1 MHTLCGRGGGK
12 WEVGIGGI
20 IFCNTDTCT
29 ALLNIF
35 FVSIMV
41 REKLHVGIETTY
53 VKDVSSLLDLV
64 NSFFRPFWSATFFLT
79 RAATR

>member
-1 MHTLCGRGGGK
+1 MVVVVGSGK
-12 WEVGIGGI
+12 WESGI
-20 IFCNTDTCT
+20 IFCNTDTDTDTCT